1 LHGRQK
7 RCAGEGIR
15 VPQGQLAAVER
26 LRGESR
32 PGVEL
37 GQGIGVERVGRHR
50 EGVWGQRLPQRI
62 MRVQDVARQQDP
74 AQHEDLPEEGRAQ
87 QAEAQNGRRRGQT
100 PAPGPQRGRLLVPM
114 CLDAQPIC
122 REGRERRRA

>member
-1 LHGRQK
+1 MHGRQK
-7 RCAGEGIR
+7 RRAGEGIR

-37 GQGIGVERVGRHR
+37 GQGIGVERVGRRR

-62 MRVQDVARQQDP
+62 MRVQDVAGQQDP
-74 AQHEDLPEEGRAQ
+74 AQHEDLPEEGRAE
-87 QAEAQNGRRRGQT
+87 QAKAQNGRGGGQA
-100 PAPGPQRGRLLVPM
+100 PAPGPQRSRVVVPVR
-114 CLDAQPIC
+114 LDAHPIC
-122 REGRERRRA
+122 REGRERGRA